1 MPAQINDDG
10 DLIDR
15 DSKEVLLHAKDT
27 IIDENFNKKEII
39 DYTVTQWQIEY
50 PIKKVLKLKKCT
62 IDWDSVFGKDAE

>member
-1 MPAQINDDG
+1 METL
-10 DLIDR
+10 LIEIR
-15 DSKEVLLHAKDT
+15 